1 MSTTIEVK
9 GDDVIEEEEIQDVSS
24 VEMEDHPSDM
34 IIVLAERK
42 RVGVPQRSS
51 APTIEERLAILQQ
64 VKSRIKTMIAEDIP
78 LFTME
83 GIRDVHEQV
92 QKCMAQ
98 GGKGDILVKG
108 LDGIMV
114 RFQLHIG
121 QTYDWADY
129 ISVNPVIEYVPMQHL
144 ISEKW
149 VKHRDPELAFCNLV
163 IYHRVKLLEKER
175 RVVAEA
181 RHAGKP
187 KEEVG
192 RDVDNCLHE
201 WVSSEQ
207 CKQLQ
212 NLDVLRKDAS
222 QIKKIVAFACGSIT
236 HCDDR
241 SKGRSCYQH
250 GLIKTL
256 REILTRARQEDVSLT
271 REQRDEQIQCF
282 IQDPAYTD
290 IDREILQDDYGI
302 ATIIENPEG
311 FLEVDDSTLVL
322 SFSPNVPVR
331 QIVVD
336 IAKPAAMIWDRIW
349 DEDKDVEVTDP
360 DSSRVRCLIDG
371 FYDQVEFPEDK
382 AHFGDIA
389 IYRRRA

>member
-1 MSTTIEVK
+1 MLKRLPDVDPSFRRPHIYPPPMTEQKERPGPTPTIMSTTIEVK

-129 ISVNPVIEYVPMQHL
+129 I
-144 ISEKW
+144 
-149 VKHRDPELAFCNLV
+149 RC
-163 IYHRVKLLEKER
+163 
-175 RVVAEA
+175 VV
-181 RHAGKP
+181 
-187 KEEVG
+187 
-192 RDVDNCLHE
+192 
-201 WVSSEQ
+201 S
-207 CKQLQ
+207 
-212 NLDVLRKDAS
+212 
-222 QIKKIVAFACGSIT
+222 
-236 HCDDR
+236 
-241 SKGRSCYQH
+241 
-250 GLIKTL
+250 
-256 REILTRARQEDVSLT
+256 
-271 REQRDEQIQCF
+271 
-282 IQDPAYTD
+282 
-290 IDREILQDDYGI
+290 
-302 ATIIENPEG
+302 
-311 FLEVDDSTLVL
+311 
-322 SFSPNVPVR
+322 
-331 QIVVD
+331 
-336 IAKPAAMIWDRIW
+336 
-349 DEDKDVEVTDP
+349 
-360 DSSRVRCLIDG
+360 
-371 FYDQVEFPEDK
+371 
-382 AHFGDIA
+382 
-389 IYRRRA
+389 